1 MPTSA
6 LSRPLLDPGRARS
19 RGGPRLIAV
28 SRHDGAL
35 RHTATHQHAR
45 GQLLGAYQ
53 GLLTVYAGESQ
64 WVVPAQQAVW
74 IPPGQPHG
82 LRSHGPYAGYS
93 AYLSPSACAGLPQAP
108 CVLQASALLLA
119 AVERAAG
126 WHEGATESSGPSGR
140 RIVELIRDEIRTLPR
155 AGAALLLPREPRL
168 QRLAIALSDQP
179 SDTRSL
185 EDWAGAIGM
194 APRTLARRY
203 LAETGLTVG
212 AWRQRA
218 RLMRAQEMLAGGAAV
233 TAVAL
238 ELGYDNVSAFI
249 AMFKREL
256 GTTPGRYG
264 APADQEGPV
273 RP

>member
-1 MPTSA
+1 MPAPSA
-6 LSRPLLDPGRARS
+6 SSPLLDPERARS

-28 SRHDGAL
+28 SRQDGAL
-35 RHTATHQHAR
+35 RHTAMHRHAR
-45 GQLLGAYQ
+45 GQLLGAYR
-53 GLLTVYAGESQ
+53 GLLTVYAGERQ
-64 WVVPAQQAVW
+64 WVVPARQAVW
-74 IPPGQPHG
+74 IPPDQAHG

-93 AYLSPSACAGLPQAP
+93 AYLSPSACGGLPKTP

-119 AVERAAG
+119 AVERAAAWEDG
-126 WHEGATESSGPSGR
+126 EADPARR
-140 RIVELIRDEIRTLPR
+140 RIVELIRDEIRTLPQ
-155 AGAALLLPREPRL
+155 AGAALLLPRDPRL
-168 QRLAIALSDQP
+168 QRLALALSGGP
-179 SDTRSL
+179 SDTRTL
-185 EDWAGAIGM
+185 EQWAAAIGM

-203 LAETGLTVG
+203 LAETGLSVG

-233 TAVAL
+233 TTVAL

-264 APADQEGPV
+264 APAG
-273 RP
+273 